1 MKKKIL
7 IVVAVIAVII
17 FIIIKKQDK
26 DVIFMN
32 KFTNYANGHVEVG
45 YYIYSNGI
53 IQEFDNFDNRKEN
66 SELKQN
72 KINKDELE
80 KLKQLINSVEDK
92 YEIYSED
99 SSYWNNLVIDGGTT
113 IKCVYK
119 KEKEIVLLNGEGSNS
134 SKESVEIK
142 KLTEELCEKYL
153 NY

>member
-7 IVVAVIAVII
+7 IGVAVIAVII
-17 FIIIKKQDK
+17 FIIIKTQDK

-32 KFTNYANGHVEVG
+32 QFTNYANGHVEFG

-53 IQEFDNFDNRKEN
+53 IQEFDNRKEN
-66 SELKQN
+66 SELKQK
-72 KINKDELE
+72 KIDKDELQ

-99 SSYWNNLVIDGGTT
+99 SSYWHNLVIDGGTT

-119 KEKEIVLLNGEGSNS
+119 KEKEMVLLNGEGSNS

-153 NY
+153 NYQ